1 MTLTKEEA
9 IRKHRLMWNWI
20 AQTSIQEQRCV
31 SKREALEHFG
41 WNPVKLFADCWC
53 CTYAE
58 ENYKNQLYYRRKFHL
73 LDSHLDS
80 HFCDF
85 CPVQWP
91 NPEGCCS
98 ALYIQNFLFDQYAK
112 ANKIDDWVTVAKI
125 AYQIA
130 ELPERK
136 D

>member
-1 MTLTKEEA
+1 MTLTKKEA
-9 IRKHRLMWNWI
+9 IRRHRLMWNWI

-31 SKREALEHFG
+31 TKREALEHFG

-58 ENYKNQLYYRRKFHL
+58 EKHKNQP
-73 LDSHLDS
+73 LDS

-91 NPEGCCS
+91 NPKGCCS
-98 ALYIQNFLFDQYAK
+98 FLYRNNFLFDRYAI
-112 ANKIDDWVTVAKI
+112 ANDKDDYLEAARV

-136 D
+136 E

>member
-1 MTLTKEEA
+1 MTLTKKEA
-9 IRKHRLMWNWI
+9 IRRHRLMWNWI

-31 SKREALEHFG
+31 TKREALEHFG

-58 ENYKNQLYYRRKFHL
+58 ENHKNQL
-73 LDSHLDS
+73 LDS

-98 ALYIQNFLFDQYAK
+98 ALYIRNFLFDQYAK
-112 ANKIDDWVTVAKI
+112 ADVKGNYLEAARV

-136 D
+136 E